1 MKKMILAAVVLLL
14 VATAA
19 TAQTQTTI
27 ETQPTG
33 IQVNGRAERKVTPD
47 EIHVAITLRDNEP
60 KGSTVDGLEAQM
72 KRELA
77 ALGIDIASALR
88 VTSMV
93 NAPRKRNDVDTS
105 RSYDLKV
112 GDATT
117 LGQVFYTLG
126 EMGVTQAGV
135 SRVTHSRI
143 EEFRGEVR
151 AEAIRNARTIA
162 DELTGA
168 LGQRARWAEWIQD
181 GGFYETS
188 PVPMYRTR
196 AMNEV
201 MVVGYAGGTMDA
213 AGEQGLEMQEIT
225 LAYNVTVRFHLPQM

>member
-1 MKKMILAAVVLLL
+1 MKKTLLAAAALLL
-14 VATAA
+14 TATAA

-33 IQVNGRAERKVTPD
+33 IQVNGRAERKITPD

-60 KGSTVDGLEAQM
+60 KGRTVDQLEAQM
-72 KRELA
+72 KRELGR
-77 ALGIDIASALR
+77 LGIDVASALR

-93 NAPRKRNDVDTS
+93 NAPRKRNDVDTG

-117 LGQVFYTLG
+117 LGQVFYALG

-143 EEFRGEVR
+143 EELRGEVR
-151 AEAIRNARTIA
+151 VEAAKNARRIA
-162 DELTGA
+162 DELAGA
-168 LGQRARWAEWIQD
+168 LGQSVAHAEWIQD

-196 AMNEV
+196 AVADEIFV
-201 MVVGYAGGTMDA
+201 RGVGTTD

-225 LAYNVTVRFHLPQM
+225 LVYNVTVRFTLSLL